1 MTLKVGQTYQGM
13 WGGRIEKLKII
24 KISQRKDQKWMVS
37 FRIKVLFNFFYYT
50 TQTLAT
56 DFINRIDEAAN
67 EAAKNAEIAEH
78 ASIVKEVEELE
89 VKYK

>member
-37 FRIKVLFNFFYYT
+37 FRIKVLFNFFYHT